1 MSQYQMSD
9 DVVDATPLIK
19 YVTVIGRLVPI
30 SSEDYMKLVRL
41 AYDFKKAVLYATRMI
56 AKGIDANSIL
66 RELRSMLN
74 KAYGDSAYK
83 VAKAIVEGC
92 EYSNGNPR
100 HIKIKRLFI
109 VSDGEA
115 SRLGNRNIRLES
127 VGVVKIKYP
136 YDSSWL
142 TFKALF
148 GREYLPLVAELVELA
163 RQKRVSYGAR
173 VVFRDGRIY
182 LHLSVPLELYLKFF
196 RKGGAGGSLVAGFD
210 LNSDRINM
218 VIVDKCGRIRDTG
231 TAWFP
236 EVTSHGFPRNKAKTR
251 RLEALSKLLRYAY
264 YHGVGVVVFEN
275 LFAVKKRVFGR
286 NRIANRK
293 IARFAK
299 GELLRHGLVMA
310 MKYGFRVYLANPKGT
325 SNSREHDE
333 VMRRYGLDRH
343 TASAYLIALKGLKQ
357 Q

>member
-19 YVTVIGRLVPI
+19 YVTVIGRLVPPI

-115 SRLGNRNIRLES
+115 SSLETETLG
-127 VGVVKIKYP
+127 
-136 YDSSWL
+136 
-142 TFKALF
+142 
-148 GREYLPLVAELVELA
+148 
-163 RQKRVSYGAR
+163 
-173 VVFRDGRIY
+173 
-182 LHLSVPLELYLKFF
+182 
-196 RKGGAGGSLVAGFD
+196 
-210 LNSDRINM
+210 
-218 VIVDKCGRIRDTG
+218 
-231 TAWFP
+231 
-236 EVTSHGFPRNKAKTR
+236 
-251 RLEALSKLLRYAY
+251 
-264 YHGVGVVVFEN
+264 
-275 LFAVKKRVFGR
+275 
-286 NRIANRK
+286 
-293 IARFAK
+293 
-299 GELLRHGLVMA
+299 
-310 MKYGFRVYLANPKGT
+310 
-325 SNSREHDE
+325 
-333 VMRRYGLDRH
+333 
-343 TASAYLIALKGLKQ
+343 
-357 Q
+357 